1 MRLFLHS
8 PADVIDFLFGST
20 MRLRYFR
27 LVIHTFLGLQKPKLP
42 GLEVFNDS
50 IGGVKVRI
58 YTPHKKQSNGALIF
72 FHGGGWVALKPEL
85 YDTLLA
91 SVVRRLGVTVISVDY
106 RLAPEYPFPV
116 PVDDCER
123 VVKDLYENSFEKF
136 DIDRDKIC
144 IAGDSAGGNMAA
156 VVAQRFVRR
165 NEHYIKCQVLIYPVI
180 HVFGFCLP
188 SYQDYY
194 ENYDAVLS
202 PTEMARM
209 MLHYLGMPATQRN
222 IELLIAGQHI
232 PKELK
237 ISEEFS
243 DSNLNFTLQ
252 EQLHVKAATPD
263 EKETIH
269 LQAFADKGFDP
280 DVSPLF
286 GVRNDLPPAM
296 VISAEFDILRDEA
309 IQYAKKLQK
318 EKVPCE
324 WKHYKT
330 ACHGVCSFPNSS
342 VKNDIIA
349 DICSFL
355 ESYL

>member
-1 MRLFLHS
+1 
-8 PADVIDFLFGST
+8 
-20 MRLRYFR
+20 
-27 LVIHTFLGLQKPKLP
+27 
-42 GLEVFNDS
+42 
-50 IGGVKVRI
+50 
-58 YTPHKKQSNGALIF
+58 
-72 FHGGGWVALKPEL
+72 
-85 YDTLLA
+85 
-91 SVVRRLGVTVISVDY
+91 
-106 RLAPEYPFPV
+106 
-116 PVDDCER
+116 
-123 VVKDLYENSFEKF
+123 
-136 DIDRDKIC
+136 
-144 IAGDSAGGNMAA
+144 MAA

-188 SYQDYY
+188 SFQEYY

-243 DSNLNFTLQ
+243 DSNLNFTFQ
-252 EQLHVKAATPD
+252 EQLHAKAATPD
-263 EKETIH
+263 EKEKIQ
-269 LQAFADKGFDP
+269 LQAFADKGSDP

-342 VKNDIIA
+342 LCELVEKKMWISIDQEIPFNRFYNDAII
-349 DICSFL
+349 L
-355 ESYL
+355 YQ